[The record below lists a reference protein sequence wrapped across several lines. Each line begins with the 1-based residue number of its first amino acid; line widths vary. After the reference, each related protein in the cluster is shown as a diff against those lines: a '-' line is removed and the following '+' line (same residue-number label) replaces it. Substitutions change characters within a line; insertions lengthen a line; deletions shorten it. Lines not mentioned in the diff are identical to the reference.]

1 MIASFSILGREVW
14 YPKNNTPTKGIVW
27 GIYYGDDYTMT
38 TNFTTIK
45 MKNGDKV
52 RDELV
57 FEHKEECVF
66 YIIEIVNTQ

>member
-14 YPKNNTPTKGIVW
+14 YSKNNAPIKGIVW
-27 GIYYGDDYTMT
+27 GIYYGDDYTLT

-45 MKNGDKV
+45 MRNGDKI

-57 FEHKEECVF
+57 FESKEECVS
-66 YIIEIVNTQ
+66 YIIEVISAE